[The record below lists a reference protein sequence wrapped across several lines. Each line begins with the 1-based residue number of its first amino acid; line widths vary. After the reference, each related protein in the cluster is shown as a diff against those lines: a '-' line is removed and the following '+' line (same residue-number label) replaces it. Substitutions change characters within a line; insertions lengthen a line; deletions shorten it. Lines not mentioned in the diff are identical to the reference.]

1 MFIVEWTKFTD
12 SNFHLL
18 AFQGIELN
26 EDMQSLIKN
35 RLLIILMVLEVVQY
49 SLLIGGIVAFVV
61 FGIWYLI
68 RRNKDT
74 KIIPIS

>member
-12 SNFHLL
+12 SNVHLL